1 MVCNTQCLLQDPE
14 TVWNAEVS
22 QVRAYSEVT
31 SYITT
36 EVGHRRC
43 LDFPRSVTFD
53 CRLMRRHLSFVSD
66 AARRSTDE
74 VKRALLSMAPMT
86 ARDDSG
92 T

>member
-1 MVCNTQCLLQDPE
+1 M
-14 TVWNAEVS
+14 S
-22 QVRAYSEVT
+22 
-31 SYITT
+31 
-36 EVGHRRC
+36 
-43 LDFPRSVTFD
+43 DFPRGVTFD

-74 VKRALLSMAPMT
+74 VKRALLSMVPMT